1 MKRLRILTLVA
12 LLLAIVTFA
21 VKNRKPSTLPAGKGL
36 LVDKSWLISDQ
47 HPLTPQKDIRPPDQT
62 FLTYPEWFLVF
73 SPAEQAEYFKTHTS
87 TTFPYLKHVDQLWG
101 GYGVMYDQIKGNYPF
116 NTGYHVMIIV
126 IAGSTTV
133 EYSIKSF
140 YETIIGR
147 ITDTNPDEEMTAEDK
162 FNAAY
167 EHSYVK
173 FIEALPWY
181 EYDFNHQL
189 KTLWSNTS
197 LSGPHL
203 LRKLERRYYL
213 TTELLIKS
221 GYGWLI
227 GLGTKSAYETAS
239 LQTHV
244 VVRHLPADMQQSIS
258 GFDGDKNVKAIE
270 GTNMVHAD
278 LPRYADFNA
287 AASRLANIGAGFVEI
302 AGNKGAIMLTVLT
315 NKPLPYNANYKI
327 LFTQPIITKPGLNR
341 IALVTTVGN
350 LSKTIRQFSNDKIS
364 IEHIYDY

>member
-1 MKRLRILTLVA
+1 MRRLRILILIS
-12 LLLAIVTFA
+12 LLLAIVTF
-21 VKNRKPSTLPAGKGL
+21 VIKNRQPSTVPAGKGL
-36 LVDKSWLISDQ
+36 LVDKAWLTTNQ
-47 HPLTPQKDIRPPDQT
+47 HPLTPKAAIRPPDQT

-73 SPAEQAEYFKTHTS
+73 SPDEQADYFKTHTS
-87 TTFPYLKHVDQLWG
+87 TTFPYLKHVDQMWG
-101 GYGVMYDQIKGNYPF
+101 SYGVMYDQIEGNFPF
-116 NTGYHVMIIV
+116 NTGYHVMIWV

-147 ITDTNPDEEMTAEDK
+147 ITDTNPNEEMTAEDK
-162 FNAAY
+162 FNADY

-189 KTLWSNTS
+189 KSLWSNTP

-213 TTELLIKS
+213 TTELMVKS

-239 LQTHV
+239 LKTAV
-244 VVRHLPADMQQSIS
+244 IIEMEPGST
-258 GFDGDKNVKAIE
+258 FDGDKDIKVLSDSTVLLN
-270 GTNMVHAD
+270 
-278 LPRYADFNA
+278 LPRYAEFNQA
-287 AASRLANIGAGFVEI
+287 TSLLAKNGIIFKEI
-302 AGNKGAIMLTVLT
+302 AGNNGAIMLTILT
-315 NKPLPYNANYKI
+315 NNTLKPSPGYKI
-327 LFTQPIITKPGLNR
+327 LFTQPIVTKPGLSR
-341 IALVTTVGN
+341 IAMVTTVGN
-350 LSKTIRQFSNDKIS
+350 LSTTIKTLLDNKVP
-364 IEHIYDY
+364 IEHVYDY

>member
-1 MKRLRILTLVA
+1 M
-12 LLLAIVTFA
+12 
-21 VKNRKPSTLPAGKGL
+21 PSTVPAGTGL
-36 LVDKSWLISDQ
+36 LVDKAWLTTNP
-47 HPLTPQKDIRPPDQT
+47 HPLTPQAAIRPPDQT

-73 SPAEQAEYFKTHTS
+73 SPAEQADYFKTHTS

-101 GYGVMYDQIKGNYPF
+101 GYRVVYDQIKGNFPF
-116 NTGYHVMIIV
+116 NTGYHVMIWV

-147 ITDTNPDEEMTAEDK
+147 LTDTSPSEEMTAEDN
-162 FNAAY
+162 FNAGY
-167 EHSYVK
+167 ERSYVK

-189 KTLWSNTS
+189 KTLWRNTS
-197 LSGPHL
+197 VSGPHL

-213 TTELLIKS
+213 TTELMVKS

-239 LQTHV
+239 LKTAV
-244 VVRHLPADMQQSIS
+244 IIKKTPGTLSA
-258 GFDGDKNVKAIE
+258 FDGDKSAILLSDS
-270 GTNMVHAD
+270 TILLD
-278 LPRYADFNA
+278 LPRYAEFNQA
-287 AASRLANIGAGFVEI
+287 VSLLAKNGIVFKEI
-302 AGNKGAIMLTVLT
+302 AGNTGAIMLTVLT
-315 NKPLPYNANYKI
+315 SKPLNIPGNYKV
-327 LFTQPIITKPGLNR
+327 LFTQPIVTKPGLNR

-350 LSKTIRQFSNDKIS
+350 LSNTVKQFLADKMI
-364 IEHIYDY
+364 IEHVYDY

>member
-1 MKRLRILTLVA
+1 MRRLRILTFIA
-12 LLLAIVTFA
+12 LLLAIITFV
-21 VKNRKPSTLPAGKGL
+21 VKNRKPSTVPAGKGL
-36 LVDKSWLISDQ
+36 LVDKAWLVTNQ
-47 HPLTPQKDIRPPDQT
+47 HPLTPQAAIRPPDQT

-73 SPAEQAEYFKTHTS
+73 SPAEQADYFKTRTS

-101 GYGVMYDQIKGNYPF
+101 GYGIMYHQIKGNFAF
-116 NTGYHVMIIV
+116 NTGYHVMIWV

-133 EYSIKSF
+133 EYGIKSF
-140 YETIIGR
+140 YETIVGR
-147 ITDTNPDEEMTAEDK
+147 VTDTRPGEEMTAEDQ
-162 FNAAY
+162 FNARY

-181 EYDFNHQL
+181 QYDFNHQL
-189 KTLWSNTS
+189 KALWSNTS

-239 LQTHV
+239 LQTAV
-244 VVRHLPADMQQSIS
+244 VMDKLPAGQDTT
-258 GFDGDKNVKAIE
+258 GFVHQIKILPN
-270 GTNMVHAD
+270 GTILAN
-278 LPRYADFNA
+278 LPRYAEFNNA
-287 AASRLANIGAGFVEI
+287 VSKLAKHGVGFTEI

-315 NKPLPYNANYKI
+315 DKYLNVTGNYKI
-327 LFTQPIITKPGLNR
+327 LFTQPVFTKPGLNR
-341 IALVTTVGN
+341 VAVVTTVKN
-350 LSKTIRQFSNDKIS
+350 LATVLNTFITDNVT
-364 IEHIYDY
+364 IEHVYDY

>member
-1 MKRLRILTLVA
+1 MRRLRILTLIS
-12 LLLAIVTFA
+12 LLLAIATF
-21 VKNRKPSTLPAGKGL
+21 VIKNRKPSTVPAGKGL
-36 LVDKSWLISDQ
+36 LVDKAWLTTNQ
-47 HPLTPQKDIRPPDQT
+47 HPLTPKAAIRPPDQT

-73 SPAEQAEYFKTHTS
+73 SPAEQADYFKIHTS
-87 TTFPYLKHVDQLWG
+87 TNFPYMKHVDQMWG
-101 GYGVMYDQIKGNYPF
+101 GYGVMYDQIKGNFPF
-116 NTGYHVMIIV
+116 NSGYHVMIMV

-147 ITDTNPDEEMTAEDK
+147 ITNTNPNEEMTAEDK
-162 FNAAY
+162 FNADY

-181 EYDFNHQL
+181 EYDFNHEL

-227 GLGTKSAYETAS
+227 GLGTKSAYGTAA
-239 LQTHV
+239 LTTTV
-244 VVRHLPADMQQSIS
+244 VLPQLPAELNAL
-258 GFDGDKNVKAIE
+258 DGDKNIKPLTGDKIVVD
-270 GTNMVHAD
+270 M
-278 LPRYADFNA
+278 PRYADFTPA
-287 AASRLANIGAGFVEI
+287 VIKLARVNENFIEI

-315 NKPLPYNANYKI
+315 NKSLNVSGNYKV
-327 LFTQPIITKPGLNR
+327 LFTQPVFTKPGVSR
-341 IALVTTVGN
+341 VALVTTVGH
-350 LSKTIRQFSNDKIS
+350 LSTTVKTLLDYKVIV
-364 IEHIYDY
+364 EHVYDY

>member
-21 VKNRKPSTLPAGKGL
+21 VKNRKPSTVPAGRGL
-36 LVDKSWLISDQ
+36 LVDKAWLTTNQ
-47 HPLTPQKDIRPPDQT
+47 QPLTPRDAVRPPDQT

-73 SPAEQAEYFKTHTS
+73 SPAEQADYFKIRTS
-87 TTFPYLKHVDQLWG
+87 TTFPYLKHVDQMWG
-101 GYGVMYDQIKGNYPF
+101 GYGVMYDQIKGNFPF
-116 NTGYHVMIIV
+116 NTGYHFMIWV

-133 EYSIKSF
+133 EYGIKSF

-147 ITDTNPDEEMTAEDK
+147 ITDTGPNEEMTDEDK
-162 FNAAY
+162 FNAGY
-167 EHSYVK
+167 EYSYVK

-197 LSGPHL
+197 YTGPHL

-213 TTELLIKS
+213 TTELFVKS

-227 GLGTKSAYETAS
+227 GLGTKSAYDTAS
-239 LQTHV
+239 LKTEV
-244 VVRHLPADMQQSIS
+244 VMDKLPHGLDTTGFVHNVRVLPN
-258 GFDGDKNVKAIE
+258 G
-270 GTNMVHAD
+270 MVLAD
-278 LPRYADFNA
+278 LPRYAAFNT
-287 AASRLANIGAGFVEI
+287 SISKLAKKNIGFSEI

-315 NKPLPYNANYKI
+315 RKHLTVNPNYKI

-341 IALVTTVGN
+341 VALVTLVSN
-350 LSKTIRQFSNDKIS
+350 LSPIVKALLADKVI
-364 IEHIYDY
+364 IEHVYDY

>member
-1 MKRLRILTLVA
+1 MKRLRILTLIA
-12 LLLAIVTFA
+12 LLLAIITFA

-36 LVDKSWLISDQ
+36 LVDKAWLATNQ
-47 HPLTPQKDIRPPDQT
+47 HPLTPQAAIRPPDQT

-73 SPAEQAEYFKTHTS
+73 SPAEQADYFKTRTS
-87 TTFPYLKHVDQLWG
+87 TTFPYLKHVDQMWG
-101 GYGVMYDQIKGNYPF
+101 GYGVVYDQIKGNFPF
-116 NTGYHVMIIV
+116 NTGYNVMIWV

-133 EYSIKSF
+133 EYGIKSF

-147 ITDTNPDEEMTAEDK
+147 ITDTNPNDEMTAEDK

-189 KTLWSNTS
+189 KLLWSNTS
-197 LSGPHL
+197 FSGPHL

-239 LQTHV
+239 LQTAV
-244 VVRHLPADMQQSIS
+244 VMDRLPPRLDTT
-258 GFDGDKNVKAIE
+258 GFVHNVKVLPN
-270 GTNMVHAD
+270 GTVLAN
-278 LPRYADFNA
+278 LPRYAEFNTA
-287 AASRLANIGAGFVEI
+287 VSNLAKNGVVFTEI

-315 NKPLPYNANYKI
+315 DKSLNVSGNYKV
-327 LFTQPIITKPGLNR
+327 LFTQPVFTKPGLSR
-341 IALVTTVGN
+341 VALVTTVAN
-350 LSKTIRQFSNDKIS
+350 LSTTVKTLLDGKVT
-364 IEHIYDY
+364 IEHVYDY

>member
-1 MKRLRILTLVA
+1 MRRLRILTLIS
-12 LLLAIVTFA
+12 LLLAIATF
-21 VKNRKPSTLPAGKGL
+21 VIKNRKPSTEPAGKGL
-36 LVDKSWLISDQ
+36 LVNKAWLTTNQ
-47 HPLTPQKDIRPPDQT
+47 HPLTPKAAIRPPDQT

-73 SPAEQAEYFKTHTS
+73 SPAEQADYFKIHTS
-87 TTFPYLKHVDQLWG
+87 TTFPYMKHVDQMWG
-101 GYGVMYDQIKGNYPF
+101 GYGVMYDQIKGNFPF
-116 NTGYHVMIIV
+116 NTGYHVMIMV

-147 ITDTNPDEEMTAEDK
+147 ITDTDLNEEMTAEDK
-162 FNAAY
+162 FNADY

-189 KTLWSNTS
+189 KSLWSNTP

-213 TTELLIKS
+213 TTELMVKS

-239 LQTHV
+239 LKTAV
-244 VVRHLPADMQQSIS
+244 IIEMEPGSTFDADKDTKVLSDS
-258 GFDGDKNVKAIE
+258 TVLLN
-270 GTNMVHAD
+270 
-278 LPRYADFNA
+278 LPRYAEFNKA
-287 AASRLANIGAGFVEI
+287 ISLLAKNGIIFKEI
-302 AGNKGAIMLTVLT
+302 AGNNGAIMLTILT
-315 NKPLPYNANYKI
+315 NNPLKPSPGYKI
-327 LFTQPIITKPGLNR
+327 LFTQPIVTKPGLSR
-341 IALVTTVGN
+341 IAMVTTVGN
-350 LSKTIRQFSNDKIS
+350 LSTTIKTLLDNKVT
-364 IEHIYDY
+364 IEHVYDY